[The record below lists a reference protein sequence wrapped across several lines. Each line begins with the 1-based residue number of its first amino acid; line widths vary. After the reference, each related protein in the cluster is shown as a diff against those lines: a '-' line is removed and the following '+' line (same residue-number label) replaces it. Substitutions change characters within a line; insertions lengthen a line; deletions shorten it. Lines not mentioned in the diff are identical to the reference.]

1 MKSLAKETMI
11 FFEKKFKEIERQAQH
26 ADADKKAKLFLQ
38 AIHVDQRI
46 RREEEMVLRNQL
58 PND

>member
-46 RREEEMVLRNQL
+46 RREEEITMH
-58 PND
+58 DET